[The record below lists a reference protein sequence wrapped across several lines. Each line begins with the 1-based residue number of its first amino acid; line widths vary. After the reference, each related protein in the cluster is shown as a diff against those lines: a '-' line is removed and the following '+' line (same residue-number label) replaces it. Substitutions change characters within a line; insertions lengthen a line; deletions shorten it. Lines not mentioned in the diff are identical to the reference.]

1 MEGDKKYKKTIYVL
15 STLLGVSIVA
25 LAGTEMY
32 KQYVIKKPTS
42 VILPAENIITSEE
55 KSEEKSKIDNT
66 TKQQE
71 NDSENNSIDNTQ
83 VNEQINNESNKSLNQ
98 ESTEKILSLH
108 KKQANDNDTFN
119 LVNMFP
125 GDTVIKNYC
134 IKVSYKDSV
143 TLRFGVDTHNGYEKL
158 SEAMKIKV
166 VLSTTGETLY
176 DGYIKDMPTS
186 LNHTLS
192 FTDTSKSEELY
203 YNVTA
208 YLDTSVGNEY
218 MGKDLK
224 LNFKWWVEETDN
236 LQKPPSAEDD
246 MNVSTGDNTNI
257 VMWLLAMVGSMLV
270 LIYLYSKAKKEGKY
284 YGE

>member
-1 MEGDKKYKKTIYVL
+1 MEGDKKYKKTISVL

-32 KQYVIKKPTS
+32 KQYVPKKTTS
-42 VILPAENIITSEE
+42 VIVEAENIIT
-55 KSEEKSKIDNT
+55 SEEKSKIDNT

-83 VNEQINNESNKSLNQ
+83 VNEQINNEYNHSLSEEN
-98 ESTEKILSLH
+98 TENILSLY

-119 LVNMFP
+119 IVNMFP
-125 GDTVIKNYC
+125 GDTVTKNYC

-143 TLRFGVDTHNGYEKL
+143 TVRFGVDTHNGYEKL

-166 VLSTTGETLY
+166 VLSTTGEILY
-176 DGYIKDMPTS
+176 DDYIKDMPNS

-192 FTDTSKSEELY
+192 FTDTSKNEELY
-203 YNVTA
+203 YKVTA

-218 MGKDLK
+218 LGKDLK
-224 LNFKWWVEETDN
+224 LNFKWWVEEDNN
-236 LQKPPSAEDD
+236 LQTLPD
-246 MNVSTGDNTNI
+246 TGGKNNI
-257 VMWLLAMVGSMLV
+257 FILISAMVVSFSGLRF
-270 LIYLYSKAKKEGKY
+270 LCSKRRKEVES
-284 YGE
+284 YG